1 MSSQEQLESF
11 QRCLQ
16 GARKILCIVGAGLSA
31 SSGLTTFQAANGEW
45 RGHSALEL
53 ATPEAFRENPEL
65 VWVFYSARRYT
76 AMKARPNDAHFALAE
91 LCRRVAADERREI
104 LLVTQNVDGLHWRAG
119 QPEALT
125 VELHGSVF
133 DYRCTEFLC
142 NYKGR
147 NVRDHFLTAALRKHT
162 PREPPQPVASCC
174 QPAKKRARCAC
185 EDTRENG
192 LALQFGGLEG
202 DLPRCPRCRVGL
214 LRPGVVWCGE
224 SLSLVQMDRVDA
236 FLSAKQKVDL
246 VLVIGTSGRV
256 WPAMG
261 YVERAQLCGSRIA
274 LFNTEIEDAAS
285 ISKNKKMWAFQG
297 NAAET
302 LPHALEPV
310 IGRHYKPRSWS
321 QA

>member
-1 MSSQEQLESF
+1 MASQEEQLASF

-31 SSGLTTFQAANGEW
+31 SSGLTTFQAAHGEW

-53 ATPEAFRENPEL
+53 ATPEAFQENPEL

-76 AMKARPNDAHFALAE
+76 AMKARPNNGHFALAE

-119 QPEALT
+119 QPEAST

-142 NYKGR
+142 SYRGR
-147 NVRDHFLTAALRKHT
+147 NVRDHFLTAGLRAHT
-162 PREPPQPVASCC
+162 PRELPR
-174 QPAKKRARCAC
+174 PAAAEEPENKRAKHAC
-185 EDTRENG
+185 EGTPETLRSRLDMLR
-192 LALQFGGLEG
+192 G

-246 VLVIGTSGRV
+246 VLVIGTSGRL

-274 LFNTEIEDAAS
+274 FFNTDIEDAAGVA
-285 ISKNKKMWAFQG
+285 KNKRMWAFQG
-297 NAAET
+297 NAAEL
-302 LPHALEPV
+302 LPQALEPV
-310 IGRHYKPRSWS
+310 IGRHYKPRGWS
-321 QA
+321 